1 MLLKLENI
9 AKMWSKK
16 IVLKDISFAVEEGEF
31 ISLLGPSGSGKTTL
45 LRLIV
50 GLDYPDEGKIFL
62 KEKLI
67 SSPVYL
73 FPPQKRKIGMVFQ
86 DLCLWP
92 HMNVEEQIL
101 FALTCPKHA
110 RKEKLNYFLNNFEL
124 QEHRKKFPF
133 QLSGGEKQRL
143 ALARTLATEPEILL
157 LDEPLANLDLDLK
170 IGIQK
175 LILKL
180 QRETK
185 ITVVY
190 VTHDQIEALMLA
202 ERIIL
207 LNQGKI
213 EQIDTPYN
221 LSNSP
226 QTEFVRKFIRF
237 DFSLIEELKGK
248 LLRGDN

>member
-9 AKMWSKK
+9 GKK
-16 IVLKDISFAVEEGEF
+16 WGKKTVLKDISFSIEKGEF

-50 GLDYPDEGKIFL
+50 GLDYPEEGKIFL
-62 KEKLI
+62 KDKLV
-67 SSPVYL
+67 SSPNYL

-101 FALTCPKHA
+101 FALNCPKRV
-110 RKEKLNYFLNNFEL
+110 RKEKLNYLLNNFEL

-143 ALARTLATEPEILL
+143 ALARSLAAEPEILL
-157 LDEPLANLDLDLK
+157 LDEPLANLDIDLK

-180 QRETK
+180 QREIK
-185 ITVVY
+185 ITIVY

-213 EQIDTPYN
+213 EQIDTPDN

-226 QTEFVRKFIRF
+226 QTEFVKKFIRF
-237 DFSLIEELKGK
+237 DSSFIEDLKK
-248 LLRGDN
+248 ILLREN